1 MPLLKILIHYLKS
14 LNYLNFI
21 LIYLICMTIM
31 LYQVEILI
39 KPNLIIVEIINQIF
53 YFYSFIILVYF
64 YLNNY

>member
-1 MPLLKILIHYLKS
+1 MPLLKILVHYLKS
-14 LNYLNFI
+14 PNYHNFI

-39 KPNLIIVEIINQIF
+39 RPNLIIVEIINQIF
-53 YFYSFIILVYF
+53 YFYNFIILVYF

>member
-1 MPLLKILIHYLKS
+1 MLLLKILIHYLKS